1 MFIKLHEAAQEAQR
15 REMNNLLNEAALDK
29 YNFSEEFYRK
39 KTKLLKRSRK
49 PYYKLVNTAGKRA
62 AVFIL
67 AIIVTLST
75 ITLSVE
81 ALRMPLIEI
90 ITSIY
95 ERFTGVSY
103 EYDAKLRN
111 YPKKIEDVFLPK
123 QVPKGYELVKS
134 EYHDVAINT
143 VFSNGTH
150 DLHFEQYIIVS
161 TKITVDTEGVE
172 VEALTINGNEALFF
186 HNKGINTLMWTDGY
200 YGYIAHG
207 NLDKSEIVKLVNLT
221 KE

>member
-1 MFIKLHEAAQEAQR
+1 MFMKLQEAAREAQR
-15 REMNNLLNEAALDK
+15 HEINNLLNEAALDP
-29 YNFSEEFYRK
+29 YVFSEEFYIK
-39 KTKLLKRSRK
+39 KDKLIKRSRK
-49 PYYKLVNTAGKRA
+49 PFYRLVNTAGKRA

-81 ALRMPLIEI
+81 ALRTPFIEVM
-90 ITSIY
+90 TSIY

-103 EYDAKLRN
+103 EYDLKLRN
-111 YPKKIEDVFLPK
+111 YPKKIEDIYLPK
-123 QVPKGYELVKS
+123 QLPKGYALVKS

-143 VFSNGTH
+143 IFSNGTH
-150 DLHFEQYIIVS
+150 DLHFEQYTIVS
-161 TKITVDTEGVE
+161 TQITVDTESVE

-186 HNKGINTLMWTDGY
+186 HNRGINTLMWTDGY
-200 YGYIAHG
+200 YGYSAHG
-207 NLDKSEIVKLVNLT
+207 NLDKSELVKLVNLT